1 MAKALELAENWKK
14 RPLPLACIEFKAC
27 VARVGL
33 YGGMPP
39 VKILKSGPLRVH
51 FQHSGAEIRVF
62 ERKIDIISS
71 GREGGGGE

>member
-1 MAKALELAENWKK
+1 M
-14 RPLPLACIEFKAC
+14 
-27 VARVGL
+27 GL

-71 GREGGGGE
+71 GREGGGVGGGSNFQRKLGGKFM

>member
-1 MAKALELAENWKK
+1 M
-14 RPLPLACIEFKAC
+14 
-27 VARVGL
+27 GL

-71 GREGGGGE
+71 GREGRGGSNFQRKLGGKFM

>member
-1 MAKALELAENWKK
+1 M
-14 RPLPLACIEFKAC
+14 
-27 VARVGL
+27 GL

-71 GREGGGGE
+71 GREGGGGGGGGE